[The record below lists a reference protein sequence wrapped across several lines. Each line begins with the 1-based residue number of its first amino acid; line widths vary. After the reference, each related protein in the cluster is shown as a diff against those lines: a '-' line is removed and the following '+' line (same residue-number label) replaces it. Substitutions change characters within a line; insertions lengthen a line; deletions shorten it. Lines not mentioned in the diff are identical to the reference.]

1 MNNQTAIILCAGRGS
16 RLGKRTRHTPKPL
29 VKTNNIAFIDNALNN
44 LETLGIKHVVVVI
57 GYQSETITAHLR
69 AMDTAITF
77 EFVSNPD
84 WATTN
89 NIYSLYLAREHITQ
103 NTLIIEGDIY
113 FSASSLQQLLQQP
126 GDLVAL
132 VSPLGKNME
141 GTYAILEETQLQ
153 GFGSTKDIGHEP
165 RDGQYKTV
173 NLYQVGSATFAEH
186 IKKQLASNVRKNNLN
201 AYYEDVFKK
210 ASLEGKWDIQTVI
223 VPATEWYEVDNYYD
237 LTICNYIS
245 SRDRLGFVQNRH
257 GGYWRYPM
265 LDFALIYNFHFP
277 PQQMKDKIKDN
288 FDHIFLNYPGARRL
302 IEESLCEFLGV
313 SPRHLCIANGA
324 AEIIKLLPSVYP
336 GSALVTVPSFNEY
349 ANVFGEQRT
358 LCHYTR
364 EEDDFAIDIDA
375 LLATC
380 RQQRPEVVIIE
391 SPNNPTGALTPA
403 SALSALAEQLLEL
416 DISLIVDESFLDFSN
431 HADSTLLNVLD
442 EHPNLVVIRSMS
454 KTFGIGGIRIGYLA
468 SANQTLLTLINSLL
482 PIWNINGF
490 AEEFLLHLPQYQQ
503 EYLASCQ
510 QVISHTRAFQQ
521 ALDAI
526 EGISGFKT
534 EANFIYCKAHYSD
547 AQTISRLLLDKHH
560 MYIKECSG
568 KRNTDSDKYFRVSCR
583 TPDEN
588 ARLIQALSDVMQDL
602 AAQKNISS
610 PAKENAVELA

>member
-1 MNNQTAIILCAGRGS
+1 MTNQTAIILCAGRGS

-44 LETLGIKHVVVVI
+44 LETLGITNVVVVV

-69 AMDTAITF
+69 AMDTTLTF

-89 NIYSLYLAREHITQ
+89 NIYSLYLAREHIAP

-113 FSASSLQQLLQQP
+113 FSASSLQQLLQKS
-126 GDLVAL
+126 GDLIAL
-132 VSPLGKNME
+132 VSPLDKNME
-141 GTYAILEETQLQ
+141 GTYAVLDGEHLQ
-153 GFGSTKDIGHEP
+153 GFGSTKDVGHQAQ
-165 RDGQYKTV
+165 DGQFKTV
-173 NLYQVGSATFAEH
+173 NLYQVGTATFAEH
-186 IKKQLASNVRKNNLN
+186 IKTQLANNVRNDNLN

-223 VPATEWYEVDNYYD
+223 VPTTEWYEVDNHYD
-237 LTICNYIS
+237 LTVCNYIS
-245 SRDRLGFVQNRH
+245 SSDRLDFVQNRH

-277 PQQMKDKIKDN
+277 PQQMKDKIKEN
-288 FDHIFLNYPGARRL
+288 FDHILLNYPGGRKL
-302 IEESLCEFLGV
+302 MEESLSEFLGV
-313 SPRHLCIANGA
+313 SARHLCIANGA
-324 AEIIKLLPSVYP
+324 AEIIKLLPAVYS

-364 EEDDFAIDIDA
+364 EQDDFAIDIDA

-380 RQQRPEVVIIE
+380 RQQRPDVVIIE

-403 SALSALAEQLLEL
+403 SALASLAADLLEL
-416 DISLIVDESFLDFSN
+416 DISLIVDESFLDFSS
-431 HADSTLLNVLD
+431 HASSTLLNVLD

-468 SANQTLLTLINSLL
+468 SANRTLMALINSLL

-503 EYLASCQ
+503 QYLASCQ
-510 QVISHTRAFQQ
+510 QVISDTRAFQQ
-521 ALDAI
+521 ALNAI
-526 EGISGFKT
+526 DGISSFET
-534 EANFIYCKAHYSD
+534 EANFIYCKTHHGD

-560 MYIKECSG
+560 IYIKECSG
-568 KRNTDSDKYFRVSCR
+568 KRNDDSDKYFRISCR

-588 ARLIQALSDVMQDL
+588 ARLIHALTCVMQDL
-602 AAQKNISS
+602 ASKQNTSNQ
-610 PAKENAVELA
+610 AKESAVELA

>member
-44 LETLGIKHVVVVI
+44 LETLGITSVVVVV

-77 EFVSNPD
+77 EFVTNPD

-89 NIYSLYLAREHITQ
+89 NIYSLYLAREHITP

-113 FSASSLQQLLQQP
+113 FSASSLQQLVQKS
-126 GDLVAL
+126 GDLIAL
-132 VSPLGKNME
+132 VSPLGNNME
-141 GTYAILEETQLQ
+141 GTYAVLGGEHLQ
-153 GFGSTKDIGHEP
+153 GFGSTKDVGHQAQA
-165 RDGQYKTV
+165 GQYKTV
-173 NLYQVGSATFAEH
+173 NLYQVGTAPFAEH
-186 IKKQLASNVRKNNLN
+186 IKKQLASNVREDNLN

-210 ASLEGKWDIQTVI
+210 ASLEGQWDIQTVI
-223 VPATEWYEVDNYYD
+223 VPTTEWYEVDNHYD
-237 LTICNYIS
+237 LTVCNYIS
-245 SRDRLGFVQNRH
+245 SGDRLDFVQNRH

-277 PQQMKDKIKDN
+277 PQQMKNKIKDN
-288 FDHIFLNYPGARRL
+288 FDHILLNYPGGRKL
-302 IEESLCEFLGV
+302 MEESLSEFLGV
-313 SPRHLCIANGA
+313 SARHLCIANGA
-324 AEIIKLLPSVYP
+324 AEIIKLLPSVYS
-336 GSALVTVPSFNEY
+336 GNALVTVPSFNEY

-358 LCHYTR
+358 LCHHTR
-364 EEDDFAIDIDA
+364 EQDDFAIDIEA

-403 SALSALAEQLLEL
+403 SALASLAAELLEL

-431 HADSTLLNVLD
+431 HASSTMLNVLD
-442 EHPNLVVIRSMS
+442 DHPNLVVIRSMS

-468 SANQTLLTLINSLL
+468 SANRTLMALINSLL

-503 EYLASCQ
+503 EYLASCR
-510 QVISHTRAFQQ
+510 QVISDTQAFQQ
-521 ALDAI
+521 ALNAI
-526 EGISGFKT
+526 DGICGFAT
-534 EANFIYCKAHYSD
+534 EANFIYCKTRYAD

-560 MYIKECSG
+560 IYIKECSG
-568 KRNTDSDKYFRVSCR
+568 KRNDDSDKYFRISCR

-588 ARLIQALSDVMQDL
+588 ARLIQALAGVMQDL
-602 AAQKNISS
+602 ASHKQTSS
-610 PAKENAVELA
+610 QPEENAIELA